1 MIPDKGKQSVVGDV
15 KGGELGRISFLFELL
30 LGTLLALALASF
42 LLGLTLCSWFVALRR
57 YHYRLQGSSNIILQ
71 SGVFVCPPIQFFSVL
86 FYKSFYDLYVM
97 VLIVKPYF
105 KAYGFDL
112 LNHIL

>member
-1 MIPDKGKQSVVGDV
+1 MVLIVKPYFIKQASKQYV
-15 KGGELGRISFLFELL
+15 LL
-30 LGTLLALALASF
+30 SKQVSKQT
-42 LLGLTLCSWFVALRR
+42 
-57 YHYRLQGSSNIILQ
+57 YI
-71 SGVFVCPPIQFFSVL
+71 
-86 FYKSFYDLYVM
+86 VM

>member
-1 MIPDKGKQSVVGDV
+1 M
-15 KGGELGRISFLFELL
+15 F
-30 LGTLLALALASF
+30 
-42 LLGLTLCSWFVALRR
+42 LTL
-57 YHYRLQGSSNIILQ
+57 
-71 SGVFVCPPIQFFSVL
+71 FFNASVL

>member
-1 MIPDKGKQSVVGDV
+1 MKSCSIIVNGNVSV
-15 KGGELGRISFLFELL
+15 L
-30 LGTLLALALASF
+30 
-42 LLGLTLCSWFVALRR
+42 
-57 YHYRLQGSSNIILQ
+57 N
-71 SGVFVCPPIQFFSVL
+71 FFFNARVL

-97 VLIVKPYF
+97 VLIFKPYF

>member
-1 MIPDKGKQSVVGDV
+1 MEIICKVKAKAEKFEVVLDYC
-15 KGGELGRISFLFELL
+15 KRKSK
-30 LGTLLALALASF
+30 
-42 LLGLTLCSWFVALRR
+42 CSKLYFSILVLRK
-57 YHYRLQGSSNIILQ
+57 H
-71 SGVFVCPPIQFFSVL
+71 
-86 FYKSFYDLYVM
+86 VM